1 MKSGRHCFSRT
12 VSKLCGLEAPVPDL
26 SPPASPLPH
35 SPPLDPRDSPPGM
48 ACGVK
53 SNGKSH
59 PQVLEGILAQVP
71 GEPVHDV
78 RLQDAG
84 RGPPE
89 HPAQDVHALQ
99 GAEQLEA
106 PLQRDEKQAAVHARA
121 LQGASAG
128 LPQVD
133 GGAFQ
138 LLQGRAASQFGSSSG
153 DIPQCRLT
161 PCG

>member
-1 MKSGRHCFSRT
+1 MPQGWR
-12 VSKLCGLEAPVPDL
+12 V
-26 SPPASPLPH
+26 
-35 SPPLDPRDSPPGM
+35 
-48 ACGVK
+48 GVK
-53 SNGKSH
+53 SDGKSH

-71 GEPVHDV
+71 GEPVRDV
-78 RLQDAG
+78 RLQEAG

-89 HPAQDVHALQ
+89 HPAQDVHTLQ

-121 LQGASAG
+121 LQGLFAN

-138 LLQGRAASQFGSSSG
+138 LLQEQAASQLGSSSG
-153 DIPQCRLT
+153 DIQQRRLI
-161 PCG
+161 PCC